1 MDWFVAVFVFPEV
14 CILLLGFFAIGCSLL
29 GSGELDR
36 FKRIY
41 KPPGREVDPSY
52 WGQYIKETKEKE
64 AIGSIPTTATV
75 VASTGVAVAPGS
87 TGGIA
92 LPKLLKAP
100 EPQGWDKDWTGG
112 PQ

>member
-14 CILLLGFFAIGCSLL
+14 CILLLGFFAIGVSLI

-36 FKRIY
+36 FKPTY
-41 KPPGREVDPSY
+41 KPRGREVDPSY
-52 WGQYIKETKEKE
+52 WGQYIKEAKEKE
-64 AIGSIPTTATV
+64 TASIPLPQNAAIA
-75 VASTGVAVAPGS
+75 ASTGVTA
-87 TGGIA
+87 GGIA

>member
-14 CILLLGFFAIGCSLL
+14 CILLLGFFAIGVSLI

-36 FKRIY
+36 FKPVY
-41 KPPGREVDPSY
+41 KPRGREVDPSY
-52 WGQYIKETKEKE
+52 WGQYIKDAKEKE
-64 AIGSIPTTATV
+64 AAAIPQA
-75 VASTGVAVAPGS
+75 AAIAAATGVSAS
-87 TGGIA
+87 GIA

>member
-14 CILLLGFFAIGCSLL
+14 CILLLGFFAIGVSLV

-36 FKRIY
+36 FKPVY
-41 KPPGREVDPSY
+41 KPRGSEVDPSY
-52 WGQYIKETKEKE
+52 WGQYIKEAKERE
-64 AIGSIPTTATV
+64 AVAIPQGAAIA
-75 VASTGVAVAPGS
+75 ASTGATTSGV
-87 TGGIA
+87 A

>member
-14 CILLLGFFAIGCSLL
+14 LILLLGFFAIGVSLI

-36 FKRIY
+36 FKPVY
-41 KPPGREVDPSY
+41 KPRGLEVDPSY
-52 WGQYIKETKEKE
+52 WGQYIKEAQEKE
-64 AIGSIPTTATV
+64 VAAIPRGAIAAATGATSSATA
-75 VASTGVAVAPGS
+75 S
-87 TGGIA
+87 GIA

>member
-14 CILLLGFFAIGCSLL
+14 CVLLLGFFAIGVSLV

-36 FKRIY
+36 FKPMF
-41 KPPGREVDPSY
+41 KPRGREVDPSY
-52 WGQYIKETKEKE
+52 WGQYIKEAKEKE
-64 AIGSIPTTATV
+64 NTAIPQ
-75 VASTGVAVAPGS
+75 GVAIAAATS
-87 TGGIA
+87 TSASGIT

>member
-14 CILLLGFFAIGCSLL
+14 CILILGFFAIGVSLV

-36 FKRIY
+36 FKRVY
-41 KPPGREVDPSY
+41 KPRGSEVDPSY
-52 WGQYIKETKEKE
+52 WGQYIKESKEKE
-64 AIGSIPTTATV
+64 VVSIPQGAAIA
-75 VASTGVAVAPGS
+75 ASTGVSAS
-87 TGGIA
+87 GIA

-100 EPQGWDKDWTGG
+100 EPQGWDTDWTGG

>member
-14 CILLLGFFAIGCSLL
+14 CILLLGFFAIGVSLI

-36 FKRIY
+36 FKRVY
-41 KPPGREVDPSY
+41 KPRGREVDPSY
-52 WGQYIKETKEKE
+52 WGQYIKEAKEKE
-64 AIGSIPTTATV
+64 TLAIPHSAAIAAATG
-75 VASTGVAVAPGS
+75 ASAS
-87 TGGIA
+87 GIA

>member
-14 CILLLGFFAIGCSLL
+14 CILLLGFFAIAVSLL

-36 FKRIY
+36 FKPMY
-41 KPPGREVDPSY
+41 KPRGREVDPSY
-52 WGQYIKETKEKE
+52 WGQYIKTQEKE
-64 AIGSIPTTATV
+64 SVASIPQAAA
-75 VASTGVAVAPGS
+75 VAAITGVTAS
-87 TGGIA
+87 GIV